1 VINSGDF
8 ITVAEGQA
16 GLKFTPLPDSNAAGS
31 FDVESSDDGTTVY
44 SLSVPGTSTIAV
56 TPVGDTPVAPGIVT
70 LQDTQSGAIVL
81 ERHANDGAEVT
92 HFRISNITGGT
103 LFQADGVTVISSGG
117 YITVA
122 EGNAGL
128 KFTPTT
134 NSIAAGSFNVES
146 SEDGA
151 TVAAQSSAATSTI
164 TVTPVEADPTHIT
177 IPPTPNADESPEPLN
192 DSASSAE
199 DADSPELDSN
209 EPATP
214 PMVMPSDSDAFSSG
228 SRPQA
233 ATQPLEVTERTADVA
248 LPVSQVRGHGRATN
262 DVPEESEPL
271 EPAFVPL
278 EALEVA
284 PGTANDRGPIR
295 IAGEAGIA
303 QALDEVRDKADE
315 DTADERLT
323 LSKTTGMAASLSVGY
338 LSWLLRGGVLLSSLL
353 SSLPAWRFIDP
364 LPVFAGR
371 RRDEDEDDTDE
382 SLESIMKQGSKR
394 SNAVRDQADDDA
406 QPSRPNPADGA
417 DEHQ

>member
-1 VINSGDF
+1 
-8 ITVAEGQA
+8 
-16 GLKFTPLPDSNAAGS
+16 
-31 FDVESSDDGTTVY
+31 
-44 SLSVPGTSTIAV
+44 
-56 TPVGDTPVAPGIVT
+56 VT

-128 KFTPTT
+128 KFTPSA

-151 TVAAQSSAATSTI
+151 TVAAQSGAAASTI
-164 TVTPVEADPTHIT
+164 TVTPVEADPTYIT
-177 IPPTPNADESPEPLN
+177 IPSTPNADESPEPLN
-192 DSASSAE
+192 DPAPSAE
-199 DADSPELDSN
+199 DTDSPELDSN
-209 EPATP
+209 ESVP
-214 PMVMPSDSDAFSSG
+214 PPTVMPSDSDAFSSG
-228 SRPQA
+228 SSPPA
-233 ATQPLEVTERTADVA
+233 VTQPLEVTERTADVA
-248 LPVSQVRGHGRATN
+248 LPVSQVRGYGRATN
-262 DVPEESEPL
+262 DVPEESGPL
-271 EPAFVPL
+271 EPALIPL
-278 EALEVA
+278 EALEVDL
-284 PGTANDRGPIR
+284 GTTNDRGPAR
-295 IAGEAGIA
+295 IADEAGIA
-303 QALDEVRDKADE
+303 QALDQVRDKADE
-315 DTADERLT
+315 EIADERLT

-364 LPVFAGR
+364 LPVFAYGR
-371 RRDEDEDDTDE
+371 QRDEDEDDTDE

-406 QPSRPNPADGA
+406 QPSPPTSADGA
-417 DEHQ
+417 DEHK